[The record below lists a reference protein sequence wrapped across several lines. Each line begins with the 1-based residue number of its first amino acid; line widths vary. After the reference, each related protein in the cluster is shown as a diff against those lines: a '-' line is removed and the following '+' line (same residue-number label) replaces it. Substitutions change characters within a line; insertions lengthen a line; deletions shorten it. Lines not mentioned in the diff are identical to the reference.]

1 MPLITYQKKI
11 NQYGGLMKSLLPK
24 RDAISVSILQA
35 IICKRE
41 DSRPSPKE
49 AAELAVEHTDCL
61 IQELNKNDGE
71 KIKYLSDWN
80 RRILQQ

>member
-1 MPLITYQKKI
+1 MKK
-11 NQYGGLMKSLLPK
+11 LLPK

-41 DSRPSPKE
+41 DIRPSPKE

-61 IQELNKNDGE
+61 MQELTKSSGE
-71 KIKYLSDWN
+71 KVKYLDDWN
-80 RRILQQ
+80 RRRLQQ

>member
-1 MPLITYQKKI
+1 MHLITYRKQI
-11 NQYGGLMKSLLPK
+11 NQSGGLMKKLSPK

-41 DSRPSPKE
+41 AVRPSPKE

-61 IQELNKNDGE
+61 VEELAKKSRE
-71 KIKYLSDWN
+71 KVSYLEDWS
-80 RRILQQ
+80 RRKLHQ